1 MQLTKYIILFTVLI
15 LTTLVKSSN
24 AETTCTENELG
35 DQTCVTTTT
44 TTVPGVTT
52 GNLLSQDFLD
62 GSWSDNGTGQ
72 LNVMHG
78 SGTVAGEHGGQ
89 VQSTISLND
98 TLTKAEINSGFS
110 STLGADI
117 WFWNSYTQSV
127 TMRQTLTDDNGNS
140 ITQSRTINLI
150 NNGYQTYTDT
160 IIVGENSQQDYAI
173 TSKFDFSVPGNTS
186 GHWGADLKSPTLNVT
201 TNNSTTT
208 TTSETFTYCYDRVPN
223 SCTYDNTALE
233 EIADFKTDDGKSYDE
248 YINEA
253 VKIEDLTEEFKVAN
267 IDTTIIVE
275 DLDGKLEE
283 FKIEDYAVET
293 FNNFIE
299 ANDLTETFE
308 TALIEEDLG
317 KEEFFDTMT
326 DSIKEEFGEEFNM
339 GGDDFKEDLTEEFKV
354 ANIDTTI
361 IVEDLDGKIEEF
373 KIEDYAVET
382 FNNFI
387 EANDLTETFETALIE
402 EDLGREEFFD
412 TMTDSIKE
420 EFGEDFDMGGDDFK
434 TEDLTTEGGPSD
446 LTENTVEVKEE
457 ETVETETDT
466 TDLKESNDTTTE
478 TKVEETPNE
487 TNKESETSENVS
499 NESDV
504 DKNTETEGTETET
517 DANENVETEE
527 TTGTELATDSI
538 EKKVERIIAKVLSK
552 LDRVEDQVQAI
563 QFVKI
568 QGINASG
575 PSLNVYKKKTLKDNV
590 QLNGVPNP
598 DFFNQLNI
606 EQQQVYTDVN
616 LNVYTNNDPLT
627 IIQNE
632 LDNINIEKNRL
643 LLEIQQ
649 LKRG

>member
-35 DQTCVTTTT
+35 DQTCITTSTSI
-44 TTVPGVTT
+44 VPGVTT
-52 GNLLSQDFLD
+52 DNLVSQEFLD
-62 GSWSDNGTGQ
+62 GSWTYNNNSNHGTGTIAGVDGQ
-72 LNVMHG
+72 YFET
-78 SGTVAGEHGGQ
+78 TV
-89 VQSTISLND
+89 SLNND
-98 TLTKAEINSGFS
+98 ANLSKEEINSGFS
-110 STLGADI
+110 STFGSDI
-117 WFWNSYTQSV
+117 WFWTSNTNQNV
-127 TMRQTLTDDNGNS
+127 ILKQTLTDDNGNI
-140 ITQSRTINLI
+140 ITQQRTINH
-150 NNGYQTYTDT
+150 NSNYFQTHTDT
-160 IIVGENSQQDYAI
+160 IIVNSNNQQDYDI
-173 TSKFDFSVPGNTS
+173 TARIEVNVPGVT
-186 GHWGADLKSPTLNVT
+186 GHGGADIKSPTLNVT
-201 TNNSTTT
+201 TNGSTETTT
-208 TTSETFTYCYDRVPN
+208 TETFTYCYDRVPN
-223 SCTYDNTALE
+223 ACTYDNEALE
-233 EIADFKTDDGKSYDE
+233 EIADFKTDDGKSYDD
-248 YINEA
+248 YINEV

-326 DSIKEEFGEEFNM
+326 DSIKEEFGE
-339 GGDDFKEDLTEEFKV
+339 
-354 ANIDTTI
+354 
-361 IVEDLDGKIEEF
+361 
-373 KIEDYAVET
+373 
-382 FNNFI
+382 
-387 EANDLTETFETALIE
+387 
-402 EDLGREEFFD
+402 
-412 TMTDSIKE
+412 
-420 EFGEDFDMGGDDFK
+420 DFDMGGDDFK
-434 TEDLTTEGGPSD
+434 EDLTTEGGPSD
-446 LTENTVEVKEE
+446 LTENTVEE
-457 ETVETETDT
+457 ETVETETNT
-466 TDLKESNDTTTE
+466 TDLKESNDATTE
-478 TKVEETPNE
+478 TKVEEESNE
-487 TNKESETSENVS
+487 TISESKDSETVS

-517 DANENVETEE
+517 DADENVETEE

-538 EKKVERIIAKVLSK
+538 EKKVERVIAKVLSK

-575 PSLNVYKKKTLKDNV
+575 PSLNVYKKKILKDNV

-627 IIQNE
+627 ILQNE